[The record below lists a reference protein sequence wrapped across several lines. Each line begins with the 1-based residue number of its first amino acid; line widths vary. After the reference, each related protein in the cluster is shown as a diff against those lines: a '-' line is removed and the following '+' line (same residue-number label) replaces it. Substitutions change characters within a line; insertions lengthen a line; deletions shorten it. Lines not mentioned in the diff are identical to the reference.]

1 MKKKILTG
9 ILLTLVVI
17 CNAQNYNVIWQQ
29 CYGDSYD
36 NSYSTVVEKIAD
48 GFLIGIEVHSDEIGI
63 NYHGGYDICI
73 IKTDSSKNPIWKRC
87 YGGSDSEGIT
97 KILTIDSS
105 NYYLFGYASST
116 DGDVQSGNHGY
127 SDVWVVKIN
136 SSGEILWE
144 RTYGCSGIDDMRDI
158 ILTPDGGFV
167 FIDRIGTDG
176 GDVTHFY
183 GFGDAWICKCDS
195 QGNIEW
201 EKSLG
206 NEGLENCIS
215 LLINKSNNIVMI
227 GAAQQHGGLVT
238 CYPMGEFGNAWLVEL
253 DLQGNIVRQN
263 CYGGSVYETGGH
275 ILETDNGYIF
285 AGVSFSNDGDVSGHH
300 GQSGENGCDD
310 IWVVKIDTLGI
321 IVWQKSLGGS
331 SYDSPTEIFLNDTGE
346 IMIFGT
352 TNSIDGDVS
361 GNHSYPGNK
370 DLWMA
375 KLSSEGTLMEQQ
387 CFGGTWDEHFNN
399 HAVAK
404 INDYRY
410 IIAAGA
416 AKNDGDIDCN
426 LHGNGDWDAWYF
438 EIKDCDH
445 YAPAIPALPEGPTDV
460 CTSTTAQSL
469 YTIPQ
474 AANSHGYVWELLPAT
489 SGTLNQSD
497 NQATISWDTSFK
509 GSAGLRVFN
518 YNDCGSSAWSDTL
531 NVFVDSCLSINELS
545 ETTLR
550 VYPNPASNYMVFE
563 LQKAAQNG
571 IITITDITGRP
582 VASFS
587 LTGEKTV
594 WETVGLKPGVY
605 LFRAETGQVVTSGK
619 IVVMK

>member
-1 MKKKILTG
+1 MNRNIFWLLT
-9 ILLTLVVI
+9 ILLLISGIQQV
-17 CNAQNYNVIWQQ
+17 NAQNYNVIWQQ

-48 GFLIGIEVHSDEIGI
+48 GFLIGIEVNSDEVGI

-73 IKTDSSKNPIWKRC
+73 IKTDSAKNTIWKKC
-87 YGGSDSEGIT
+87 YGGSASEGIT

-105 NYYLFGYASST
+105 NYYLFGYTWST
-116 DGDVQSGNHGY
+116 DGDVQSGNNGY

-144 RTYGCSGIDDMRDI
+144 RTYGCSGIDNEMDM

-167 FIDRIGTDG
+167 FIDRIGIDG

-215 LLINKSNNIVMI
+215 LLINRSNNIVMI
-227 GAAQQHGGLVT
+227 GAVQQHGGLVT

-285 AGVSFSNDGDVSGHH
+285 AGVSYSNDGDVSGHH

-310 IWVVKIDTLGI
+310 IWVVKIDTLGV

-352 TNSIDGDVS
+352 TYSIDGDVS
-361 GNHSYPGNK
+361 GNHSYPGKK

-375 KLSSEGTLMEQQ
+375 KVL
-387 CFGGTWDEHFNN
+387 
-399 HAVAK
+399 
-404 INDYRY
+404 
-410 IIAAGA
+410 
-416 AKNDGDIDCN
+416 
-426 LHGNGDWDAWYF
+426 
-438 EIKDCDH
+438 
-445 YAPAIPALPEGPTDV
+445 
-460 CTSTTAQSL
+460 
-469 YTIPQ
+469 
-474 AANSHGYVWELLPAT
+474 
-489 SGTLNQSD
+489 
-497 NQATISWDTSFK
+497 
-509 GSAGLRVFN
+509 
-518 YNDCGSSAWSDTL
+518 
-531 NVFVDSCLSINELS
+531 
-545 ETTLR
+545 
-550 VYPNPASNYMVFE
+550 
-563 LQKAAQNG
+563 
-571 IITITDITGRP
+571 
-582 VASFS
+582 
-587 LTGEKTV
+587 
-594 WETVGLKPGVY
+594 
-605 LFRAETGQVVTSGK
+605 
-619 IVVMK
+619 